1 MPVSA
6 MLIAALAAVCVFAG
20 GLAGMGLRQ
29 VLPENHLSRETQE
42 VVRLGSGM
50 VSVLASLVLGLL
62 IATAKSTSD
71 TADHEMRAYS
81 ADLIML
87 DRALRSYGAEAD
99 GLRARLRHATDQTLH
114 DIWPARAERFVGLE
128 DAAASTLMVQLREGI
143 RALVPAGVGQRELQ
157 AEALQT
163 ATALLRQRWLLIE
176 QAEPSVRP
184 VVLVVLLSWIVAI
197 LASFGLNAPRNAT
210 VVVSFLLCALT
221 IGGAIFLVLEMDSPL
236 EGILRV
242 SSQPMRHA
250 LAQMTP

>member
-1 MPVSA
+1 MSA
-6 MLIAALAAVCVFAG
+6 MLIAFLAAACVFAG
-20 GLAGMGLRQ
+20 GLAGLALGG
-29 VLPENHLSRETQE
+29 VLPPHHLGKETQE

-87 DRALRSYGAEAD
+87 DRALRGYGPEAD
-99 GLRARLRHATDQTLH
+99 GERALLRRATEQTLR
-114 DIWPARAERFVGLE
+114 DIWPAPGERFVGLAD
-128 DAAASTLMVQLREGI
+128 DAAGALMVRLRQGI
-143 RALVPAGVGQRELQ
+143 RALAPAGEGQRQLQ

-184 VVLVVLLSWIVAI
+184 VVLAVLLSWIVTI
-197 LASFGLNAPRNAT
+197 VASFGLNAPRNAT
-210 VVVSFLLCALT
+210 VLVSFLLCALT
-221 IGGAIFLVLEMDSPL
+221 IGGAVFLVLEMDSPL

-242 SSQPMRHA
+242 SAQPMREA